1 MAKTNLLAP
10 TLLFLLLWSINSWA
24 LPADIQAAKDEG
36 MRLWGISEWIEMQTY
51 LEQSAAA
58 GDVKSMYYLGE
69 ATRLLSRGLTTE
81 AMDWYLKAAEQGDPY
96 AMLRLFQGGAV
107 SGH

>member
-1 MAKTNLLAP
+1 MAKATR
-10 TLLFLLLWSINSWA
+10 LLFVFWLPLIWSINSWA

-36 MRLWGISEWIEMQTY
+36 MRLWGISEWIEMQPY

-58 GDVKSMYYLGE
+58 VDVESMYYLGE

-81 AMDWYLKAAEQGDPY
+81 AME
-96 AMLRLFQGGAV
+96 
-107 SGH
+107 